1 VFQADPEL
9 SFVAGLARWLNEP
22 AQPAPAA
29 DTPTAEEAP
38 SAEAEPPPCSAFE
51 SECVALE
58 SKGAFDELSEKLRA
72 SLQERFAESSEQEL
86 ESAYAIYLQL
96 LVQWE
101 LLAAKVESLA
111 AELSAKTDERPG
123 LRRSLLFSLY
133 ALVQQFGLAELR
145 FLVLVKLI
153 RFAAD
158 SQQLEIFGTAETRV
172 ASVER
177 WVSEWGLSSE
187 QKIELWGLFFDA
199 HADDSTAVYGYALK
213 YLDLYDDTADIN
225 AQPLNKRLVQ
235 SVLLTICSPSLF
247 QCDELAQLSVI
258 KKLEQDAEHK
268 QLHELLHI
276 FAHKTYADYLVFQES
291 KAGAALMAK
300 HGVEHEV
307 CSKKIRLLTLVSLGQ
322 ENKELPYDTISA
334 ALKIAADEVE
344 TWVMEAI
351 GCGLMTAKMDQVGLK
366 VHVGVCIERDFGAQ
380 QWKRLSTS
388 LADWRDSIRGLL
400 SVIQGSR
407 PAATP
412 A

>member
-1 VFQADPEL
+1 
-9 SFVAGLARWLNEP
+9 
-22 AQPAPAA
+22 
-29 DTPTAEEAP
+29 
-38 SAEAEPPPCSAFE
+38 
-51 SECVALE
+51 
-58 SKGAFDELSEKLRA
+58 
-72 SLQERFAESSEQEL
+72 
-86 ESAYAIYLQL
+86 
-96 LVQWE
+96 
-101 LLAAKVESLA
+101 
-111 AELSAKTDERPG
+111 
-123 LRRSLLFSLY
+123 
-133 ALVQQFGLAELR
+133 
-145 FLVLVKLI
+145 VLVKLI

-213 YLDLYDDTADIN
+213 YLDLYDDSADIT

-247 QCDELAQLSVI
+247 QCDELAQLSII
-258 KKLEQDAEHK
+258 KKLESGEHA
-268 QLHELLHI
+268 QLHKLLHI
-276 FAHKTYADYLVFQES
+276 LAHKTYAEYLAFQAS
-291 KAGAALMAK
+291 KEGAALMAK
-300 HGVEHEV
+300 HGVEHES
-307 CSKKIRLLTLVSLGQ
+307 CSKKMRLLTLVSLGQ
-322 ENKELPYDTISA
+322 DNKELPYDTISD
-334 ALKIAADEVE
+334 ALKISGDEVE

-366 VHVGVCIERDFGAQ
+366 VHVGVCIERDFGAA
-380 QWKRLSTS
+380 QWKRLHTS
-388 LADWRDSIRGLL
+388 LGDWRDSIRGLL